1 MLHGVV
7 LFNCFGHL
15 LKWPLT
21 QSGRWCS
28 CQTCIHINMCQV
40 GSSLQMYPERDGEKR
55 LQEKWC
61 RSEKTH
67 IQSNHTI
74 GNVSTILL
82 MTLSTIYFYFG
93 KPNFKES
100 FFSVGKDKI
109 LDLTPAIKCLNRGD
123 PSYRDYNCHEINM
136 TLIWPPVTQVPQSP
150 EQVGGGGNPSS
161 VLLPAPSFYIKL
173 KGQRLCPSTRVST
186 PLVKT

>member
-1 MLHGVV
+1 
-7 LFNCFGHL
+7 
-15 LKWPLT
+15 
-21 QSGRWCS
+21 
-28 CQTCIHINMCQV
+28 MCQV
-40 GSSLQMYPERDGEKR
+40 GSSLQMYLALVLPERDGEKR

-109 LDLTPAIKCLNRGD
+109 LDLTPAIKCLNQRG
-123 PSYRDYNCHEINM
+123 
-136 TLIWPPVTQVPQSP
+136 P
-150 EQVGGGGNPSS
+150 ELQGLYLSRNQHDTNLTTCDTGTSKSRASGGGEPIICALACTIILYQIKRPETMSFHQSVNPACQNLTSH
-161 VLLPAPSFYIKL
+161 LLKVIVIVWHLIHVMILA
-173 KGQRLCPSTRVST
+173 
-186 PLVKT
+186 